1 MKKKSKLY
9 VFLTIM
15 IAILIFS
22 TAAVCYRCGGK
33 TDEEVIPGEDKIS
46 SEESDE
52 IIKSVDVNLLDGN
65 TEFSFKIFRELVT
78 EDKDENI
85 FISPHS
91 ISTALAMTYNGAEGE
106 TKKEMAEALEFKGI
120 SLEDLNQGFKDLMAG
135 IQNAD
140 DEIELNIANS
150 IWLREGFDCKEDF
163 LDRNREYFSSE
174 VEEIDFSSPD
184 APGIINSWIEDATEG
199 KIEKMI
205 DEISLDVVMYLINAI
220 YFKGDWTYEFDE
232 DATEEKDFYLL
243 DGSIKKVPM
252 MAQSEEFSYF
262 EGDNFSS
269 VRLPYGEEKIAM
281 YVILP
286 DKGVNPDTGISS
298 LNAEKWNEYTES
310 FYRKEVSILMP
321 KFKMEYG
328 IKLLNDT
335 LTSLGMGIAF
345 SQMADFSG
353 INPDVFISR
362 VLHKAV
368 IEVNEKGSEAA
379 AVTVVEVA
387 ETAMMIEDIVEFT
400 VNRPFIFVIS
410 DDRTGSILF
419 MGKVVNP

>member
-1 MKKKSKLY
+1 MRKKSKLY

-22 TAAVCYRCGGK
+22 TAAVCYRCGDK

-85 FISPHS
+85 FISPLS

-106 TKKEMAEALEFKGI
+106 TKEEMAEALEFKGI
-120 SLEDLNQGFKDLMAG
+120 SLEDLNQGFKDLMVG

-163 LDRNREYFSSE
+163 LDRNRKYFSSE

-220 YFKGDWTYEFDE
+220 YFKGNWTYEFDE
-232 DATEEKDFYLL
+232 DATEEKNFYLL
-243 DGSIKKVPM
+243 DGSLKKVPM

-269 VRLPYGEEKIAM
+269 VRLPYGEEKTAM

-286 DKGVNPDTGISS
+286 DEGVNPDTVISS
-298 LNAEKWNEYTES
+298 LNAEKWNEYTGS
-310 FYRKEVSILMP
+310 FYRTEASILMP

-335 LTSLGMGIAF
+335 LTSLGMGTAF

-353 INPDVFISR
+353 INPDVYISR

-387 ETAMMIEDIVEFT
+387 ETAMVVDIVEFI

-410 DDRTGSILF
+410 DDRSGSILF